1 MVVKTKGCVTRSR
14 KQKMD
19 PIQSLVRSYM
29 CQKNGDHASATY
41 DVQSVADMVMVISE
55 RDHKINTNLHTNIKL
70 MIFLTLFSRPIISS
84 WFGAI
89 SSLPSFIIF
98 AVTTWYNF
106 NDCSKVLEWLEHIIF
121 MSTSRLFSSHMPC
134 NMLLLHICRN
144 RKKWIVRTFK
154 WLGTWHITQWKYVQL
169 GTTQEQE
176 LCLPDNSWFGWNII
190 VHRVL

>member
-1 MVVKTKGCVTRSR
+1 
-14 KQKMD
+14 
-19 PIQSLVRSYM
+19 
-29 CQKNGDHASATY
+29 
-41 DVQSVADMVMVISE
+41 MVMVISE

-89 SSLPSFIIF
+89 SSLLSFIIF

-121 MSTSRLFSSHMPC
+121 MSTSCLFSSHMPC

-144 RKKWIVRTFK
+144 RKSES
-154 WLGTWHITQWKYVQL
+154 L
-169 GTTQEQE
+169 E
-176 LCLPDNSWFGWNII
+176 LSNDWALDVSPNENMYNWVLHRSRSYAYQIILDFGWNII
-190 VHRVL
+190 VHREL